1 MSNENV
7 EIVRRGYERFNE
19 GDIEGFLEL
28 CDPELEFRDLPD
40 LPGSGVFVGHDAL
53 RGWWAQLY
61 DAFDELRFDA
71 DEFIDAGDRVLVPT
85 HGTGRGKSSGALV
98 EMHFSNVWTLSD
110 GKLTRCISYS
120 DHAEALEA
128 AGLRE

>member
-1 MSNENV
+1 MRA
-7 EIVRRGYERFNE
+7 IQRRRHRGLPRT
-19 GDIEGFLEL
+19 L
-28 CDPELEFRDLPD
+28 DPELEFRDLPD

-61 DAFDELRFDA
+61 DAFDELPFDA

-98 EMHFSNVWTLSD
+98 EIHFSNVWTLSD